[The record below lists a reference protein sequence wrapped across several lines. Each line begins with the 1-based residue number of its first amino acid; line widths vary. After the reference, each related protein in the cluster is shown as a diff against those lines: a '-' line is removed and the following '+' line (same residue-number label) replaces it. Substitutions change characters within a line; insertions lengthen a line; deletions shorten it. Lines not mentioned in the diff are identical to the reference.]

1 MAILALDTVS
11 ATCSVT
17 VRTPAGS
24 ISIRSSTSR
33 QQAEILLPSIDKA
46 LELAGISKGE
56 ITAVATA
63 QGPGSFTGLRLSY
76 AAAKAICLSANA
88 AFIPIPTLTA
98 YAYPFN
104 SWGRAV
110 VSVLDA
116 KKNRFYAQVFR
127 GGVAVTDP
135 LDAEPSEIAQFLDP
149 EERALVVGPDAAR
162 FSETYMAMRPASSLD
177 CMNWG
182 PACLS
187 EVLAEIAES
196 NLLLY
201 TKDVTDYS
209 GPLYVRKSDA
219 ETERA

>member
-116 KKNRFYAQVFR
+116 KKKPILRAGVSRRGRGHGSSRCGTVRNRPIPRSRGEGPRRGSRRGAVFR
-127 GGVAVTDP
+127 NVHGDEARLFPRLHELGTRLPFGSTGGNCRIQ
-135 LDAEPSEIAQFLDP
+135 PST
-149 EERALVVGPDAAR
+149 V
-162 FSETYMAMRPASSLD
+162 Y
-177 CMNWG
+177 
-182 PACLS
+182 
-187 EVLAEIAES
+187 
-196 NLLLY
+196 
-201 TKDVTDYS
+201 
-209 GPLYVRKSDA
+209 
-219 ETERA
+219 